1 MIIHSF
7 KGKTPRIGEGSFV
20 AENAAVI
27 GDVMLGR
34 QCSVWYS
41 AVIRGDDN
49 SITIGDK
56 VNIQDCA
63 VVHVDDTHKVT
74 IGNYVTV
81 GHNAIVHGATI
92 GNHVLIGMGS
102 TVLDG
107 AVVGDGAM
115 VAAQALVLSNTVIG
129 PYELWG
135 GVPAKFIKKVTPE
148 AVERTIDKGVEEY
161 AQLAALYNE
170 LQNS

>member
-1 MIIHSF
+1 MIIYPF
-7 KGKTPRIGEGSFV
+7 KDKMPHIGEGSFV
-20 AENAAVI
+20 AENAALI
-27 GDVMLGR
+27 GDVTLGD
-34 QCSVWYS
+34 QCSVWFS
-41 AVIRGDDN
+41 AVLRGDEN
-49 SITIGDK
+49 SITIGNK

-63 VVHVDDTHKVT
+63 VVHVDDAHKVT
-74 IGNYVTV
+74 IGDSVTI

-107 AVVGDGAM
+107 AVVGEGAM

-129 PYELWG
+129 SYELWG

-148 AVERTIDKGVEEY
+148 AVASTIDRGVEEY
-161 AQLAALYNE
+161 AELASIYNE
-170 LQNS
+170 LQNH